1 MCALNVL
8 CEVYD
13 AWLDEDL
20 PALMDW
26 VADDIVFAVNVPP
39 GAKSHVGKG
48 VGKRDF
54 EAGLRRLLGAWEV
67 VDYTPQWTRQFGL
80 WHRVHVA
87 YCYRE
92 RRTRL
97 TIEGTMR
104 HRWRVVGDA
113 VVQLE
118 VHLDSPRMD
127 AFRRLA
133 QAEYRV

>member
-1 MCALNVL
+1 MSALNVL
-8 CEVYD
+8 FEVYD
-13 AWLDEDL
+13 AWSDGDL

-39 GAKSHVGKG
+39 GVKSRVGKG

-54 EAGLRRLLGAWEV
+54 EAGLRRLLAECEV
-67 VDYTPQWTRQFGL
+67 IDYTPLWTRQFGL

-92 RRTRL
+92 RRSGL
-97 TIEGTMR
+97 AIEGTMR

-133 QAEYRV
+133 QAECRV

>member
-1 MCALNVL
+1 MSAFSVL
-8 CEVYD
+8 LEVYS
-13 AWLDEDL
+13 AWSDGDL
-20 PALMDW
+20 PSLMDW

-39 GAKSHVGKG
+39 GVKSHVGKG

-54 EAGLRRLLGAWEV
+54 EAGLRRLLAECEV
-67 VDYTPQWTRQFGL
+67 IDYTPQWTKQVGL

-87 YCYRE
+87 YAYRE
-92 RRTRL
+92 RRTGL

-104 HRWRVVGDA
+104 HRWRVVGDE

-133 QAEYRV
+133 QAECRV